1 MSANLENTAVATGL
15 KKVIFILVP
24 KKGNTK
30 ECSNFHAIVL
40 ISPVSKVMLK
50 TLLGFSST

>member
-30 ECSNFHAIVL
+30 QCSNFHAIVL